1 MGLLD
6 NYTGIGMSPRPQWQ
20 HQFLLGDL
28 LVNVASELPR
38 SHFAVATEITL
49 TDDWNDKAPDLVV
62 FAARTMQPLVLVEIT
77 THRELKRILR
87 KCENLLPRF
96 PAMEYWVFDY
106 EAGQLWT
113 LDADN
118 RRWLLDDG
126 TAGSAYLHRPMIDY
140 FYCR

>member
-20 HQFLLGDL
+20 HQFVILDL

-38 SHFAVATEITL
+38 S
-49 TDDWNDKAPDLVV
+49 
-62 FAARTMQPLVLVEIT
+62 
-77 THRELKRILR
+77 
-87 KCENLLPRF
+87 

-140 FYCR
+140 FYYR